1 MSAVFREMT
10 CLCTNAA
17 LFCSEPACPRAAPL
31 HFWLTLPFRARR
43 AHRSSADRGGCW
55 RRAGPR
61 DGQGHRSSP
70 ASCRDKRGGLSRPR
84 SSFSAPAG
92 SRKAGDPLCFLRN
105 LFSSQAIKQV
115 SSDTQHSQSKGTEM
129 GPGEPRPASPASRD
143 PREGQLTPLPQ
154 AHAGQSPSG

>member
-1 MSAVFREMT
+1 MPLHERCSLLQRACLPPSSAAPFLVNSSF
-10 CLCTNAA
+10 
-17 LFCSEPACPRAAPL
+17 PGPPRAQEQ
-31 HFWLTLPFRARR
+31 R
-43 AHRSSADRGGCW
+43 
-55 RRAGPR
+55 
-61 DGQGHRSSP
+61 GQGGLLAAGRAQGRP
-70 ASCRDKRGGLSRPR
+70 RPTQQPGLLQGQAGGLSRPR

-143 PREGQLTPLPQ
+143 PREGRLTPLPQ